1 MSEGIATLRN
11 AVRPEVVAKHLGQ
24 LGLVIAGLT
33 LAPAVAGLIAN
44 EIDIALRFVTV
55 AALLALLCVP
65 MARLRIQG
73 QIQAN
78 EVARLRIQGQIQ
90 ANEVLTVSAL
100 VYLLAALAG
109 TWPMLGLDLPFA
121 DAFFETVSGVTTT
134 GLSTLASVESLPRSI
149 LFARAWNQWY
159 GGLGIAVLAV
169 AMLTSYDLSTQRLM
183 EKPPADEHLL
193 TTTLGHA
200 RRVTRVY
207 LALTLLGI
215 VGLLMTGL
223 STCEAVLHVLSA
235 VSTGGFGTHD
245 GNLAGLPSRSAQ
257 ILINL
262 LALLCAVSLPIY
274 ALLFRGQWRRAL
286 GDIELKALLV
296 AGGTIVALLLGI
308 AWLTPSE
315 SPQPAA
321 IDLALLG
328 ISAQTTSGFS
338 TIDPR
343 GLDALSKGLLI
354 AAMSVGGSIGS
365 TAGGIKLLRL
375 IMVMRL
381 LQLLLRRVAMPAH
394 AVIDLTVGGR
404 KVPDGEAL
412 RTLMLVLL
420 FPLTAFLSWLPF
432 LAWGYPPLES
442 LFEVVS
448 ALGTVGLSCGIT
460 GPALPDALKA
470 VLCADMLLGRLE
482 FIAVLILIMPAT
494 WIGRRTS

>member
-1 MSEGIATLRN
+1 MTEGIETLRHT
-11 AVRPEVVAKHLGQ
+11 VRPEVVAKHLGQ

-33 LAPAVAGLIAN
+33 LAPAIVGLISN
-44 EIDIALRFVTV
+44 ETDVTLRFITV
-55 AALLALLCVP
+55 SVLLVILCAP
-65 MARLRIQG
+65 MARLRT
-73 QIQAN
+73 
-78 EVARLRIQGQIQ
+78 QGQIQ
-90 ANEVLTVSAL
+90 ANEVLAVSAL

-109 TWPMLGLDLPFA
+109 TWPLMGIGLPFA
-121 DAFFETVSGVTTT
+121 DVLFETVSGVTTT

-169 AMLTSYDLSTQRLM
+169 AMLASYDLSTRRLV
-183 EKPPADEHLL
+183 EAPSDEHLV

-200 RRVTRVY
+200 RRVTLVY
-207 LALTLLGI
+207 LSLTLLGI
-215 VGLLMTGL
+215 LGLLLTGL
-223 STCEAVLHVLSA
+223 SPGDAVSHVLSA
-235 VSTGGFGTHD
+235 VSTGGFATHD
-245 GNLAGLPSRSAQ
+245 DNLAGVPSRSAQ

-262 LALLCAVSLPIY
+262 LALCCAVSLPIY
-274 ALLFRGQWRRAL
+274 FLLFRGAWRRAL
-286 GDIELKALLV
+286 GDIELKSLLV
-296 AGGTIVALLLGI
+296 ASATVVALLLVI
-308 AWLTPSE
+308 AWLNPE
-315 SPQPAA
+315 SAAPHDA

-338 TIDPR
+338 TIDPG
-343 GLDALSKGLLI
+343 GLDAVSKGLLI
-354 AAMSVGGSIGS
+354 VAMSIGGSIGS

-375 IMVMRL
+375 IIVLRL

-404 KVPDGEAL
+404 KVPNEEAL

-420 FPLTAFLSWLPF
+420 FPATAFISWLPF

-460 GPALPDALKA
+460 GPALPGALKA

-482 FIAVLILIMPAT
+482 FIAVLILVMPAT